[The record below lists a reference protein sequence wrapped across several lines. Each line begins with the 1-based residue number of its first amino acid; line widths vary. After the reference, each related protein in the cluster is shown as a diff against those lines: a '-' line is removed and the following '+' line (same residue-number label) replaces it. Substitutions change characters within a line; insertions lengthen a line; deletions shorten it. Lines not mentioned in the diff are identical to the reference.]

1 MNDETRYRDPED
13 RIDGPRELPEK
24 LFRQGD
30 DWKWLKA
37 ARRERRRQEWKARLE
52 ALTSRENR
60 FLVLAIAAP
69 FVLLALAWMTG
80 AVR

>member
-1 MNDETRYRDPED
+1 MNEPED
-13 RIDGPRELPEK
+13 LREQGSPRELPEK

-52 ALTSRENR
+52 ALMSRENR

-69 FVLLALAWMTG
+69 FVLLALAWMAG